1 VYFEEFKVI
10 KVFIGLLSL
19 LFLVSASAQQ
29 PQYVDLGAEV
39 IKIDGKSILAVS
51 FKNDE
56 KWHTYWKN
64 PGDAG
69 LSIKLRFYQD
79 EKLVKLN
86 DHPWPTPQRYIE
98 KGNMWA
104 YGYGGTYAMY
114 FDLNSSFKDSSFK
127 IVGEW
132 LVCRD
137 ICIPGTRTVKF
148 NINQNLN
155 GSVNS
160 LLVTNKLIKGFKAL
174 PVITKSESPVK
185 IFLNKGADQNELSLD
200 YIIEDVDFSKV
211 SPKSNIL
218 TPYHAFP
225 FDYKHEY
232 VYYDREN
239 KMIYGRM
246 PIEWDG
252 IYEDPIWEMPENGTF
267 KKPLKTRFLIQYPN
281 DKAPLI
287 ITKEFTHFSLTGFK
301 SISQKL
307 DSLEQLGKTAVSEEG
322 SPRSNSESIWKYIFF
337 AFLGGLILNLM
348 PCVLPVISIKLF
360 GLISHSDKSR
370 GEIFKHN
377 LFYSIGV
384 LLTFGI
390 LAAVVHLLKENGEVI
405 GWGFQLQ
412 SPSFV
417 FIMILILLVMA
428 MNMLGLFEFIT
439 PGGKTLGGSK
449 VKEGFSGDIL
459 NGVLATILSTPCS
472 APFLGSALPFAFA
485 SSTLN
490 IYLIFLSIGLGLAFP
505 FILTGI
511 FPVMIKLL
519 PKPGAWMDKL
529 KKLLG
534 LSLLLTAV
542 WLYDVLFSIVDIS
555 VLGILVNAFLAL
567 LFFAFYFR
575 KHFSK
580 KLFTTFLVFLIPILL
595 FYKIMVQIS
604 LPDSELKE
612 STSIAKQGDLQYQNW
627 SVAKMKSIRKE
638 NKNTFIYFTAKWCL
652 TCKVNEKLVLKS
664 DEFKQLAKE
673 NNLGLLKGDWTKR
686 DDNITKFLAKHNIY
700 GVPAYFVLQE
710 DGKIISLGETISV
723 DAVRDNLK

>member
-1 VYFEEFKVI
+1 MI
-10 KVFIGLLSL
+10 KVFIGLLSM
-19 LFLVSASAQQ
+19 LFFVSASAQQ
-29 PQYVDLGAEV
+29 TQYVDLGAEV
-39 IKIDGKSILAVS
+39 IKIEGKSLLAIS

-69 LSIKLRFYQD
+69 LSIKLRFYQND
-79 EKLVKLN
+79 KLIKLT
-86 DHPWPTPQRYIE
+86 DHPWPTPKRYIE

-104 YGYGGTYAMY
+104 YGYGGLYTMY
-114 FDLNSSFKDSSFK
+114 FDLDSSVKGTKFK
-127 IVGEW
+127 VVGEW
-132 LVCRD
+132 LVCKD
-137 ICIPGTRTVKF
+137 ICIPGTRTIQF
-148 NINQNLN
+148 NIDQNLN

-160 LLVTNKLIKGFKAL
+160 LLATENLIEEFKVL
-174 PVITKSESPVK
+174 PVITKGESQVK
-185 IFLNKGADQNELSLD
+185 IFLNKGAEQNQLSLD

-211 SPKSNIL
+211 NPKANIL

-232 VYYDREN
+232 VYYDRKN

-252 IYEDPIWEMPENGTF
+252 IYEDPIWQMPENGTF
-267 KKPLKTRFLIQYPN
+267 KKPLRTRFLIQYPS

-287 ITKEFTHFSLTGFK
+287 ITKDFSHFSLTGFK
-301 SISQKL
+301 TITKKL
-307 DSLEQLGKTAVSEEG
+307 ESFEKQGKSTLSSENPSKE
-322 SPRSNSESIWKYIFF
+322 NNQSIWKYILF

-377 LFYSIGV
+377 IFYSIGV

-417 FIMILILLVMA
+417 FIMIIILLVMA

-439 PGGKTLGGSK
+439 PGGKSLGGSK

-490 IYLIFLSIGLGLAFP
+490 IYLIFLSIGLGLSFP

-555 VLGILVNAFLAL
+555 ILGILVNIFLAL

-580 KLFTTFLVFLIPILL
+580 NIFATVAVFLIPVL
-595 FYKIMVQIS
+595 FFYQIMVQIS
-604 LPDSELKE
+604 LPESEIKA
-612 STSIAKQGDLQYQNW
+612 IAPIMKQGDLQYQNW
-627 SVAKMKSIRKE
+627 SVAKMDSIRKE
-638 NKNTFIYFTAKWCL
+638 KKNTFIYFTAKWCL

-664 DEFKQLAKE
+664 DDFKKLAKE
-673 NNLGLLKGDWTKR
+673 SDLGLLKGDWTKR

-700 GVPAYFVLQE
+700 GVPAYFILQE

-723 DAVRDNLK
+723 GAIQENLK